1 MVLATGQGVDGV
13 TALTIGMA
21 TYNDFNGVYFTL
33 QALRLYQDLQ
43 DTELLVIDNYGCP
56 ATKQLLEGWV
66 HGARYVLAKEVRGTA
81 APRDLVF
88 REALGEAVVCC
99 DSHVLFAPG
108 AIRRLKE
115 YYREHPECPD
125 LLQGPLVYDDLKTI
139 STHFDPVWRAQM
151 WGIWATD
158 PRGQDPE
165 GEPFEI
171 PMQGLGAFSC
181 RKGAWPGFNPMFRGF
196 GGEEGYIHE
205 KFRQAGGRCL
215 CLPWLRWTHRFGR
228 PAGTEYPLTVEEKLR
243 NYVIGHAELGLDPT
257 PVLAHF
263 SEILPEDH
271 VVAIAAEA
279 LVCPPQAPEP
289 TATTP
294 HEVDAGA
301 AGGGA
306 AAPTTLTEGA
316 DQILQSPL
324 QRLKDPTAT
333 RPPTMTSPSDRRVS
347 TAIGDRASRRAIVC
361 FVEDDRHLIQQV
373 LALRHSWLYARSPDT
388 DLVVMG
394 PADVLSKLPD
404 DLVKFEQRP
413 AITDP
418 VWGGYGYIN
427 LIACLNGAG
436 AERLDRYTHILR
448 TDVDTFI
455 TPAWND
461 FHPTSFMVGNGAYSN
476 DDEVRQRIRDIAA
489 RYGLVHRGLT
499 NVGSTWYGPTEAV
512 RRAGAFAEMLTKHI
526 LTHYFFDHEGE
537 WPGWYRG
544 VALLYAGEIA
554 VNHCAPDAQRSE
566 LLEGFSTSQEPLS
579 RYAHIHCWHTDEKFS
594 KHHFMSGRY
603 TLEDAQDLN
612 LDVVRDYCM
621 AMSFRSLGDL
631 KALEG
636 VEDKPRRE
644 GVEHAQHQPEER
656 APVAASVALQRPLQR
671 LSARSSSDAGI
682 SSRSTRAG
690 LGPEASLPLVSCI
703 CPTYNRPPR
712 YQHLLEEAIESF
724 LRQDYPNKELIV
736 INDCPGQELICDEPG
751 VRVVNVAERFPSLG
765 DKRNAGVG
773 LARGELIAPWD
784 DDDIMLPWQLSHS
797 VERLGDADYFNPR
810 CYWLLD
816 SDGFHEK
823 PLDLTVGY
831 YSLNMSLFR
840 RAAFEGVGGYPSVNL
855 GEDYALDAT
864 FSELAHVV
872 DPFRGD
878 KEPTRSEWFYIY
890 RRGVSPVH
898 ICSSSDQDFYGEI
911 GELPVVEGRFQLS
924 PHWRRDYVAE
934 TRRLLD
940 FPEVQHAMH
949 ED

>member
-1 MVLATGQGVDGV
+1 
-13 TALTIGMA
+13 
-21 TYNDFNGVYFTL
+21 
-33 QALRLYQDLQ
+33 
-43 DTELLVIDNYGCP
+43 
-56 ATKQLLEGWV
+56 
-66 HGARYVLAKEVRGTA
+66 
-81 APRDLVF
+81 
-88 REALGEAVVCC
+88 
-99 DSHVLFAPG
+99 
-108 AIRRLKE
+108 
-115 YYREHPECPD
+115 
-125 LLQGPLVYDDLKTI
+125 
-139 STHFDPVWRAQM
+139 
-151 WGIWATD
+151 
-158 PRGQDPE
+158 
-165 GEPFEI
+165 
-171 PMQGLGAFSC
+171 
-181 RKGAWPGFNPMFRGF
+181 
-196 GGEEGYIHE
+196 
-205 KFRQAGGRCL
+205 
-215 CLPWLRWTHRFGR
+215 
-228 PAGTEYPLTVEEKLR
+228 
-243 NYVIGHAELGLDPT
+243 
-257 PVLAHF
+257 
-263 SEILPEDH
+263 
-271 VVAIAAEA
+271 
-279 LVCPPQAPEP
+279 
-289 TATTP
+289 
-294 HEVDAGA
+294 
-301 AGGGA
+301 
-306 AAPTTLTEGA
+306 
-316 DQILQSPL
+316 
-324 QRLKDPTAT
+324 
-333 RPPTMTSPSDRRVS
+333 
-347 TAIGDRASRRAIVC
+347 VC
-361 FVEDDRHLIQQV
+361 FVEDDRHLIPQA
-373 LALRHSWLYARSPDT
+373 LALRHSWLYTRSPDT

-394 PADVLSKLPD
+394 PADVLARLPD
-404 DLVKFEQRP
+404 DLVRIAQQP
-413 AITDP
+413 AADDP
-418 VWGGYGYIN
+418 VWRGYRYAN

-436 AERLDRYTHILR
+436 AEWLDRYTHILR
-448 TDVDTFI
+448 TDVDTFL

-461 FHPTSFMVGNGAYSN
+461 FHPTNFLVGNGGYSN
-476 DDEVRQRIRDIAA
+476 DDEIRQRLRDIAA
-489 RYGLVHRGLT
+489 CYGLVHRGLT

-934 TRRLLD
+934 TRRLLG